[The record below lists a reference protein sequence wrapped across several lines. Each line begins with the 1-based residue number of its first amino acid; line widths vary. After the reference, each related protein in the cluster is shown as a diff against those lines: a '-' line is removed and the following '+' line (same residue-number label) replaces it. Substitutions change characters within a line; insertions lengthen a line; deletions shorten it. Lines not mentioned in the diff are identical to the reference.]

1 LGAYATGFT
10 SAIAANKNCKM
21 YTGADMSFD
30 FESVTN
36 DLSGTIN
43 IVPKLSYKE
52 FTYSKT

>member
-1 LGAYATGFT
+1 
-10 SAIAANKNCKM
+10 M

-36 DLSGTIN
+36 DLSAIIT